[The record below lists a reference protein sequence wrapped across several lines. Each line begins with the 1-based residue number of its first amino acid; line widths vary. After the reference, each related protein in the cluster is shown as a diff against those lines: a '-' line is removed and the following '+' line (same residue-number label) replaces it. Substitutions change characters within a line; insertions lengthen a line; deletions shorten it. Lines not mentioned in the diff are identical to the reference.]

1 MKKSAILTMLAL
13 TIAFASFIA
22 GFYIGKNYNRATIEV
37 SATQATIPVTTSLAG
52 SVPTAAPSAST
63 VAGRININT
72 ATLEELDTLYGIGP
86 VLAQAIIDYRNEYG
100 AFQKVEDLLHVSG
113 IGEKT
118 LEKIIDQITVGG

>member
-1 MKKSAILTMLAL
+1 M
-13 TIAFASFIA
+13 
-22 GFYIGKNYNRATIEV
+22 
-37 SATQATIPVTTSLAG
+37 
-52 SVPTAAPSAST
+52 
-63 VAGRININT
+63 
-72 ATLEELDTLYGIGP
+72 YGIGP